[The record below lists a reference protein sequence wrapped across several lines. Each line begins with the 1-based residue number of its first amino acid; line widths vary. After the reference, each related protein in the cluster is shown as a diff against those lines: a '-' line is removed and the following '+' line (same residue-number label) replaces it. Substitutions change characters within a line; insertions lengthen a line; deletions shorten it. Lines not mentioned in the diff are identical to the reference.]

1 MHWNRC
7 WAQRIKDWRSL
18 SKEDEQRLYDEGFN
32 RVCVD
37 HGYTLWCRVLYR
49 VLCVGLFMGVHC
61 VCHQDVFVL
70 WWCRANHVHA
80 GPAESTLG

>member
-1 MHWNRC
+1 VHWNRC

-37 HGYTLWCRVLYR
+37 HAWLYS
-49 VLCVGLFMGVHC
+49 VV
-61 VCHQDVFVL
+61 
-70 WWCRANHVHA
+70 
-80 GPAESTLG
+80 P

>member
-37 HGYTLWCRVLYR
+37 HMVILCGAVSCIEFCVWGCLWGFIVYVIRTCLFCGGVVRTMFTPVLQSP
-49 VLCVGLFMGVHC
+49 L
-61 VCHQDVFVL
+61 
-70 WWCRANHVHA
+70 
-80 GPAESTLG
+80 